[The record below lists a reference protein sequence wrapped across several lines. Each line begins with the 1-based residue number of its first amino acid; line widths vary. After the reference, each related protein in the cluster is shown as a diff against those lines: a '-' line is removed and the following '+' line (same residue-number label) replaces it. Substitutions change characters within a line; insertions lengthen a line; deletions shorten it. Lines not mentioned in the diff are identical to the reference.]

1 MHTHA
6 VIRAR
11 ALPALLALAG
21 VALAGCAGE
30 SPPAAS
36 VPGVTPPPSP
46 VTAADGSV
54 AEWTDWL
61 PYGAEERQR
70 MRVLPGEPSGGVAV
84 LVHGGSWRAGSAGTY
99 VDPGSTM
106 HALTRGLH
114 DDGWWVVAVE
124 YRFADRSPWPTT
136 ARDVHSATRAGVR
149 WATERGAGETLAM
162 LGDSAGGH
170 LASLEGATHPTQV
183 DAVVSYY
190 GLHDFTTSQAQREAR
205 NCPTMNVG
213 APNVFGVQPTSDEQL
228 AVARHWSPAH
238 RVAPDSPPM
247 MVLHGTEDCVV
258 PYEQAGELVE
268 ALTAHGVPNELVTLP
283 GEGHG
288 SPAFVDPETTLPRV
302 LDFLAE
308 HSDPVVAPPAQDR
321 APTPAAPTA
330 GEWRP

>member
-1 MHTHA
+1 MHTRA

-21 VALAGCAGE
+21 VALAGCAGQ
-30 SPPAAS
+30 SPSAAS

-46 VTAADGSV
+46 VTAEDGAV
-54 AEWTDWL
+54 AEWSEWL
-61 PYGAEERQR
+61 PYGPEERQR
-70 MRVLPGEPSGGVAV
+70 VRVLPGDPGGGVAV

-99 VDPGSTM
+99 TDSNATM

-114 DDGWWVVAVE
+114 ERGWWVVAVE
-124 YRFADRSPWPTT
+124 YRFADRSPWPAT
-136 ARDVHSATRAGVR
+136 AHDVHSATRAGVA
-149 WATERGAGETLAM
+149 WSTERGAGETLAM

-238 RVAPDSPPM
+238 RVGPDSPPM

-258 PYEQAGELVE
+258 PYEQAVELVE

-308 HSDPVVAPPAQDR
+308 HSVPVVAPPTQDR

-330 GEWRP
+330 GE